1 MPLVSNTALSNIRP
15 QFVINFQDKFDGA
28 CVFHHQFCFQKSS
41 HCAEFQ
47 MNNQGVLPG
56 GYMMMLHSVSSFGA
70 QGYANSLSYP
80 AGREQ
85 LLCEGTVEGVDLGL
99 AIAVVGQRPCFV
111 VQQHANATVLRIAH
125 QSLVLAIVPCTEF
138 VIVKL
143 QAPWQLVHT
152 HHAPLPL
159 LLPGNGLVGHLSKQC
174 SWIHCCN
181 IWAFRY
187 VSKSNVEK
195 CTLVKFQM
203 TNPVCIQNVVEQKIK
218 VTDKGTI
225 EL

>member
-1 MPLVSNTALSNIRP
+1 MCLSPSVLLPKIQSLCRVSTEP
-15 QFVINFQDKFDGA
+15 
-28 CVFHHQFCFQKSS
+28 
-41 HCAEFQ
+41 
-47 MNNQGVLPG
+47 PG
-56 GYMMMLHSVSSFGA
+56 GASWRLHDDAPLSQSSFGA

-85 LLCEGTVEGVDLGL
+85 LLCESTVEGVESGL
-99 AIAVVGQRPCFV
+99 AIAVEGQRPCFV
-111 VQQHANATVLRIAH
+111 VQQHANATVLCIAH
-125 QSLVLAIVPCTEF
+125 QSLLLAIVPCTEF
-138 VIVKL
+138 IIVKL

-159 LLPGNGLVGHLSKQC
+159 LLPGNGLIGHLSKQC
-174 SWIHCCN
+174 RWIHCCN
-181 IWAFRY
+181 IWAFKY

-218 VTDKGTI
+218 VTDKRTI